1 MRRFAFLM
9 LTGLLALT
17 GCVNQ
22 RYTRMPTLAAADP
35 RSERANYRYFD
46 PYPERDLGPLPQ
58 GSGRPRGF
66 DISRTE
72 PRRAQEQSMGATDGN
87 VIPTTSWDYE
97 RVGKYRDV
105 VRP

>member
-1 MRRFAFLM
+1 MRQFVLLM
-9 LTGLLALT
+9 LLGSVSFT

-22 RYTRMPTLAAADP
+22 RYTKMPTLAVNDP
-35 RSERANYRYFD
+35 RAERANYRYFD

-66 DISRTE
+66 DMNRAE
-72 PRRAQEQSMGATDGN
+72 PRRAQEQSMGGAGGG
-87 VIPTTSWDYE
+87 VMPTTWDYE
-97 RVGKYRDV
+97 RVGRYNDV